1 MQKITFLSLLILLMY
16 LPMHAQVLST
26 GTVSLNNS
34 INFTVKF
41 DIETATDQ
49 VTLTLTADSD
59 KWFGVG
65 IGVAQGGSMGNN
77 GDDIVL
83 YSDEGFEDC
92 SFTGGYQQPNVDSS
106 QDWSV
111 VSDNVSGGVR
121 TVVATRP
128 INTGDSNDFIFPTTE
143 TSFPLI
149 WANGAGFH
157 SYMGHMDGNRGGTVV
172 TTTTLSN
179 ETFDLS
185 SIDFKI
191 YPNPSSDEFN
201 VSLENTSH
209 LKNIKLE
216 ITNTLGQNIMS
227 QVLSGQTANIN
238 VQDWSA
244 GIYFVKVISENSVAT
259 KRLIKN

>member
-1 MQKITFLSLLILLMY
+1 MKKITFLSLLILLMH

-41 DIETATDQ
+41 DIDTATDQ

-128 INTGDSNDFIFPTTE
+128 INTGDSNDFTLPTTE

-149 WANGAGFH
+149 WANG
-157 SYMGHMDGNRGGTVV
+157 SSSNINNGHANRGGTVV